1 MLRIRARLCVWLEDV
16 PPVGGALCEAHIRLL
31 AEAGSGPPYR
41 REALGAVPA
50 EVSGCAHFGCLE
62 QVVPPGSEHDE
73 PEH

>member
-1 MLRIRARLCVWLEDV
+1 MLGVRARLCVWLEDV
-16 PPVGGALCEAHIRLL
+16 PPAGGALRGARIRLL

-50 EVSGCAHFGCLE
+50 QVSGCAHFGCLE